1 LGECLRGLEPAGMQF
16 GIATLPNVGAIMDAA
31 KRRARDTGPGFAS
44 ALFLH
49 GFIVALIILMHM
61 PIGSA
66 PERSP
71 LRIVPI
77 DVVSFSEATTSPPAV
92 VRSAL
97 PQQKRVPTAR
107 QEEANP
113 VRSEG
118 VAPNR
123 TNPVPLDN
131 LAAKLRALA
140 RLRQPES
147 APAVIDNS
155 GQSDV
160 TSTSDDAVAGDN
172 AAYSV
177 RDFVR
182 QQVVRH
188 WSLDLHLLGARR
200 FRIAIHVVMT
210 RTGRIEKAE
219 IVDMQRYRVDPIFR
233 DVALSARNAVLL
245 SSPVPL
251 PAGNYAE
258 VMSMTLNFDPHDAL
272 Q

>member
-1 LGECLRGLEPAGMQF
+1 MQF
-16 GIATLPNVGAIMDAA
+16 DIASLPTVGAVIGAA

-49 GFIVALIILMHM
+49 GLIVALIILMRM
-61 PIGSA
+61 PIGSPQTNRA
-66 PERSP
+66 
-71 LRIVPI
+71 LHIVPV
-77 DVVSFSEATTSPPAV
+77 DVVSFGEETTTLPAV
-92 VRSAL
+92 VKSAL
-97 PQQKRVPTAR
+97 PQQKRVPTTR
-107 QEEANP
+107 QQEASLRP
-113 VRSEG
+113 PDG
-118 VAPNR
+118 VSPSGAK
-123 TNPVPLDN
+123 PVPLDN
-131 LAAKLRALA
+131 LAAKLQALA
-140 RLRQPES
+140 RLRQPET

-160 TSTSDDAVAGDN
+160 TSASDDALAGDN
-172 AAYSV
+172 AAYAV

-188 WSLDLHLLGARR
+188 WSLDVHVLGARQ

-210 RTGRIEKAE
+210 RSGRIEKAE

>member
-1 LGECLRGLEPAGMQF
+1 MRAFVVNYLDVSAVLA
-16 GIATLPNVGAIMDAA
+16 ATR
-31 KRRARDTGPGFAS
+31 KQARETGPGFAT
-44 ALFLH
+44 ALLLH
-49 GFIVALIILMHM
+49 SLVVALIVLMHI
-61 PIGSA
+61 PIGS
-66 PERSP
+66 PPQSKS

-77 DVVSFSEATTSPPAV
+77 DVVSFTEETASPPAV
-92 VRSAL
+92 VKSAL
-97 PQQKRVPTAR
+97 PQQKVAPTAR
-107 QEEANP
+107 QEEASPNAP
-113 VRSEG
+113 EG
-118 VAPNR
+118 VSPNGSK
-123 TNPVPLDN
+123 PVPLDN

-140 RLRQPES
+140 RLRQPET
-147 APAVIDNS
+147 APDVIDNS

-160 TSTSDDAVAGDN
+160 TSTSDDTIAGDN

-188 WSLDLHLLGARR
+188 WSLDLHLIGARR

-219 IVDMQRYRVDPIFR
+219 IVDMQRYRIDPIFR

-258 VMSMTLNFDPHDAL
+258 IMNMTLNFDPHDAL